1 MNGVSSLRV
10 YAREKGALLHLEKT
24 KAARRVTNGEVKMPP
39 DVVAC
44 RVVLDPLD
52 KKDDSALCYH
62 VLDRVRKVWRSN
74 ENRTKD
80 YIAHPKLNGYR
91 SLHATAKTRLA
102 WCCVR
107 LRSANSHAG
116 HASRCGVWF
125 RSAFAVHRRVFGPD
139 GAVLFTGQR
148 DANIAI
154 GRQSWKGFGGCFTS
168 ERVFVVAE
176 GGGC

>member
-1 MNGVSSLRV
+1 
-10 YAREKGALLHLEKT
+10 
-24 KAARRVTNGEVKMPP
+24 MPP

-52 KKDDSALCYH
+52 KKDDWALCYH

-91 SLHATAKTRLA
+91 SLHATAKTRLHGA
-102 WCCVR
+102 VYDFEVQIR
-107 LRSANSHAG
+107 TRDMHLVAEFGSAAHST
-116 HASRCGVWF
+116 
-125 RSAFAVHRRVFGPD
+125 VHRWEFGSD

-148 DANIAI
+148 DADVAI
-154 GRQSWKGFGGCFTS
+154 GCESGKGSRGCFT
-168 ERVFVVAE
+168 F
-176 GGGC
+176 